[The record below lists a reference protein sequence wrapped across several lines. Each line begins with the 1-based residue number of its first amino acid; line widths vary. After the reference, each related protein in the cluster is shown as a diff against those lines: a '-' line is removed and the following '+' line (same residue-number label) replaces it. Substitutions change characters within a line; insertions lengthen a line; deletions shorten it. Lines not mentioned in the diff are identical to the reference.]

1 MNVEFKQLISKLVSA
16 EIKRAPEL
24 DDTICKG
31 EKVIA
36 YKVETESL
44 L

>member
-24 DDTICKG
+24 DDTRRVKDNTHRHP
-31 EKVIA
+31 A
-36 YKVETESL
+36 S
-44 L
+44 